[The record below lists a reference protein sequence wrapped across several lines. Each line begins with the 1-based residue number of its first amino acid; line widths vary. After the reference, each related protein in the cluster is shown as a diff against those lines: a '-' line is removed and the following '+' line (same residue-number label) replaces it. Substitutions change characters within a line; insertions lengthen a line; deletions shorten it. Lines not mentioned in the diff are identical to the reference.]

1 MKSSNDIYHGD
12 EHLVEGKSTWRI
24 VATEIVKYEV
34 EVEAESE
41 DEALDKAYQEFKDN
55 ADAHEVDRYDFVT
68 DDVYELPR
76 LNMEED
82 Y

>member
-12 EHLVEGKSTWRI
+12 EHLVEGKSKWVIT
-24 VATEIVKYEV
+24 ATEVVEYEV

-41 DEALDKAYQEFKDN
+41 DEAMDLAMQELCESPDLC
-55 ADAHEVDRYDFVT
+55 EVNRHGFET
-68 DDVYELPR
+68 TSIKELPR
-76 LNMEED
+76 LNIMED